1 MTPRN
6 RNRLIVLLVLVIPVG
21 IFVVSIFYNA
31 FRVPPPSMPT
41 PNGYDDLVKSGEM
54 LATNVIDYTN
64 LNQPDLQALVSENSN
79 ALALARAGLQKQCQ
93 VSMDDLIGTTN
104 MDWLGSIKDLGV
116 AFAAEGRLEEME
128 GHTNEAIKS
137 YLDIVHLANESSR
150 GGVLID
156 ELVGL
161 AIEGVG
167 ARKLE
172 KLVPQ
177 LDAQTCRETAAALE
191 TLDSQRQTLDEVMQQ
206 EHDWARRT
214 HPGIRHEIER
224 MMERNSLNKIY
235 KASERRFTT
244 QQTATRQLIIDLAA
258 RAYELDN
265 GRLPAS
271 VNDLAPKYIK
281 TIPEDPL
288 TGTNLDYLP
297 TK

>member
-1 MTPRN
+1 
-6 RNRLIVLLVLVIPVG
+6 
-21 IFVVSIFYNA
+21 
-31 FRVPPPSMPT
+31 
-41 PNGYDDLVKSGEM
+41 
-54 LATNVIDYTN
+54 
-64 LNQPDLQALVSENSN
+64 
-79 ALALARAGLQKQCQ
+79 
-93 VSMDDLIGTTN
+93 